1 MAQST
6 LFVLYKTFIFQI
18 IILKDKFHYK
28 ISKIGN
34 FKKEWHKELCISSQY
49 TGFLSCVQYRNDFLK
64 TQF

>member
-1 MAQST
+1 MQYFRRIAQSK
-6 LFVLYKTFIFQI
+6 FFLYKTFIFQI

-34 FKKEWHKELCISSQY
+34 IFLKKS
-49 TGFLSCVQYRNDFLK
+49 NDFLK